1 MHLTNGS
8 GFGSCYFRHWP
19 SRRQQKT
26 NQKSFSAYYFLKVH
40 LHNFS
45 KKVQK
50 KSQNSRNQGFLKLF
64 LLDERRIQI
73 REAQKQVDPD
83 SDPEHCIKVTDRLKE
98 MQEEDK
104 LERRRGGSTCLS
116 IALINEG
123 SESHIF
129 FDRIW
134 RSWPSRWRRGT
145 STAAS
150 SSGTRRPMRTTT
162 RTSSTGKRRRS
173 IFK

>member
-1 MHLTNGS
+1 VD
-8 GFGSCYFRHWP
+8 P
-19 SRRQQKT
+19 
-26 NQKSFSAYYFLKVH
+26 
-40 LHNFS
+40 
-45 KKVQK
+45 
-50 KSQNSRNQGFLKLF
+50 
-64 LLDERRIQI
+64 
-73 REAQKQVDPD
+73 VDPD

-134 RSWPSRWRRGT
+134 RSWPSR
-145 STAAS
+145 
-150 SSGTRRPMRTTT
+150 
-162 RTSSTGKRRRS
+162 
-173 IFK
+173 